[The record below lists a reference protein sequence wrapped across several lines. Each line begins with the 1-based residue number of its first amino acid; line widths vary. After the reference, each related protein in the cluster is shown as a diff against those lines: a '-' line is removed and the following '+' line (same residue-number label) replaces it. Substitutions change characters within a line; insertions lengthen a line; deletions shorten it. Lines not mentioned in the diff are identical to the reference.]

1 MFVFIQ
7 VGDLSLSFQVGDCEG
22 YLDMTSTRVSTPST
36 SGTTSK
42 SSTRYK
48 IKTFNFKS
56 NVDHCGQVKDSV
68 KELSKLLSSL
78 LHSQSKVLI
87 FTTTK
92 NPTTFV
98 FFSHSGTNYNS
109 SSRTGRAIYWSNY
122 KIMNPSGNPLNLPEM
137 MKLTGAEMREGEL
150 PLISISERALA
161 TKVCRQPYCRI
172 QIVTPPPL
180 KKL

>member
-1 MFVFIQ
+1 M
-7 VGDLSLSFQVGDCEG
+7 GDCEG

-87 FTTTK
+87 FTTK

-98 FFSHSGTNYNS
+98 FSQLHQLQLFKQDR
-109 SSRTGRAIYWSNY
+109 SRHLLVQLQDHEPVGEPVEPAGDDEADGRGDERGRASLDQY
-122 KIMNPSGNPLNLPEM
+122 
-137 MKLTGAEMREGEL
+137 
-150 PLISISERALA
+150 
-161 TKVCRQPYCRI
+161 
-172 QIVTPPPL
+172 
-180 KKL
+180 

>member
-7 VGDLSLSFQVGDCEG
+7 VGYLSLSFQVGDCEG

-98 FFSHSGTNYNS
+98 FSLTAAPTTTLQAGPVAPSTGPTTRSWTRRGTRWTCRRWWS
-109 SSRTGRAIYWSNY
+109 WRARRWERGSFRWSVLASAHLQPRFAANQ
-122 KIMNPSGNPLNLPEM
+122 KV
-137 MKLTGAEMREGEL
+137 
-150 PLISISERALA
+150 IS
-161 TKVCRQPYCRI
+161 
-172 QIVTPPPL
+172 
-180 KKL
+180 